1 MFGVEGLC
9 AAPGGPRTHMP
20 LRQCAEEVTAAVAR
34 FTGIDEL
41 QDDQTL
47 FMLRRR

>member
-1 MFGVEGLC
+1 MSV
-9 AAPGGPRTHMP
+9 PPS
-20 LRQCAEEVTAAVAR
+20 AENASEVAAAVAR
-34 FTGIDEL
+34 FTGSDEL